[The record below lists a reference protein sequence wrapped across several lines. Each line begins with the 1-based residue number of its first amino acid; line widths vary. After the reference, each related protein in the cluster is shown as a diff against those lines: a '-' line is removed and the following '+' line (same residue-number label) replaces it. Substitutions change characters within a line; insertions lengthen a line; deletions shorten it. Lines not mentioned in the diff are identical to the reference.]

1 MFTAI
6 APVCQNKLS
15 MDNRLVYSKQ
25 LDTGTV
31 LCKACKEDFT
41 KRAWTIM
48 HNIVQLAT
56 LHFAK
61 ILFNTSTGHFLKDLV
76 WPIVFVSKFS

>member
-1 MFTAI
+1 M
-6 APVCQNKLS
+6 
-15 MDNRLVYSKQ
+15 VYSKQ
-25 LDTGTV
+25 LATGIV

-61 ILFNTSTGHFLKDLV
+61 MLFNTSTGHFLKDLM
-76 WPIVFVSKFS
+76 WPIVFVNKVFLSKFSK